1 MLMGK
6 RFTNITKQIRLIVN
20 NLGALVS
27 ICNPSTQEVEAGR
40 FEFTVSCLQRK
51 KKTQSQKKA
60 PPCMMLAFTVL
71 HRQERQP
78 EVARGGGGSES

>member
-6 RFTNITKQIRLIVN
+6 RFTNITKQIRLIIN
-20 NLGALVS
+20 NLGVLVS

-51 KKTQSQKKA
+51 KKPKAKKR
-60 PPCMMLAFTVL
+60 L
-71 HRQERQP
+71 HP
-78 EVARGGGGSES
+78 V